1 MTLSSVPEFMTAV
14 EITSPGGPE
23 VLVAVKRPVPSP
35 RSGEVLVRVEAA
47 GVNRPDVMQREGR
60 YPPPQGVSDIP
71 GLEISGRVASVG
83 SGEIEWEPGQSL
95 CALVAGGGYAEYC
108 VVPASQCLPVPLG
121 LNMISSAAIPETFF
135 TVWANVF
142 ERGCLKTGEVFLV
155 HGGSSG
161 IGTTAIQLAAVFGA
175 RVITTAGSE
184 RKCTACRRLGAD
196 VAINYRTEDFVD
208 VVSTITKGRGVD
220 LVLDIVGGSYT
231 RRNIE
236 SLAVEGRLVQI
247 AVLDGAQVDLNFIPV
262 IQKRLTVT
270 GSSLRP
276 RSVMEKGVLARALL
290 ANVWPWLERGLV
302 EPVIDSVYPLAQAAS
317 AHERMESSEH
327 IGKIVLEV
335 GG

>member
-1 MTLSSVPEFMTAV
+1 
-14 EITSPGGPE
+14 
-23 VLVAVKRPVPSP
+23 
-35 RSGEVLVRVEAA
+35 
-47 GVNRPDVMQREGR
+47 
-60 YPPPQGVSDIP
+60 
-71 GLEISGRVASVG
+71 
-83 SGEIEWEPGQSL
+83 
-95 CALVAGGGYAEYC
+95 
-108 VVPASQCLPVPLG
+108 
-121 LNMISSAAIPETFF
+121 
-135 TVWANVF
+135 
-142 ERGCLKTGEVFLV
+142 LV

-184 RKCTACRRLGAD
+184 RKCKACRRLGAD

-208 VVSTITKGRGVD
+208 VVSAVTEGRGVD

-247 AVLDGAQVDLNFIPV
+247 AVLDGAQVDLDFIPV

-276 RSVMEKGVLARALL
+276 RSVIEKGALARELL

-317 AHERMESSEH
+317 AHQRMESSEH

-335 GG
+335 GA